1 MTETRATRGEAATPS
16 KLNIEAIA
24 KLEHEALYRRSA
36 TERVSDAIVKFCGSV
51 RFLLIQLVVVA
62 GWICVNLNFLPGV
75 KPFDPFPFGVLALF
89 VSSEAVLLTIF
100 VLVSQNRMMR
110 QAERRSHL
118 DLQISML
125 AEQELTT
132 LLQMQR
138 KICENLGID
147 VGESEHELE
156 KFSDATDV
164 NKLASDLDEKLPE

>member
-1 MTETRATRGEAATPS
+1 MTANYAARGAAATPS

-24 KLEHEALYRRSA
+24 RLEHEALYRRSP

-51 RFLLIQLVVVA
+51 RFLLIQLFVVA
-62 GWICVNLNFLPGV
+62 AWICVNLNFLPGV

-89 VSSEAVLLTIF
+89 VSAETVLLTIF
-100 VLVSQNRMMR
+100 VLVSQNRMTR
-110 QAERRSHL
+110 QAEKRSHL
-118 DLQISML
+118 DLQIGML

-138 KICENLGID
+138 KVCEKLGID

-156 KFSDATDV
+156 KFADATDV
-164 NKLASDLDEKLPE
+164 GQLASDLEEKMPE